1 MPRRARVVHQE
12 LGLRCSGESHI
23 GLVSII
29 YSISKKEGSA
39 NGTLVH
45 WGFPGSRSNRSGA
58 EERDTFL

>member
-1 MPRRARVVHQE
+1 MVHQE

-45 WGFPGSRSNRSGA
+45 WGFPGSRLNRSGA
-58 EERDTFL
+58 EAPDAD